1 MQDFKKM
8 REACWTGYKQVG
20 MKKKNGKN
28 VPNCVPED
36 APANAVG
43 DGSNVALPPKH
54 EPGIHPLSKSHKKYK
69 DKNDAEAALRK
80 LLMKKFSTTI
90 SENKETNS
98 TMMNSILDQLDRLD
112 VIVDNHSYG
121 KSEPEF
127 VEKEDKK
134 SILEKANLKEYGTG
148 PLGSIGLGG
157 GSYGAMHPI
166 ASLGDTPPKGRHRTM
181 RSVGLVSQKD
191 PRQGIDQSKKDF
203 NLKVVHREKKNKNKD

>member
-1 MQDFKKM
+1 MGRSFKLQPRSQPKKKYFKPKEDKEVE
-8 REACWTGYKQVG
+8 EACWDGYKQVG

-90 SENKETNS
+90 SENKET
-98 TMMNSILDQLDRLD
+98 
-112 VIVDNHSYG
+112 
-121 KSEPEF
+121 
-127 VEKEDKK
+127 KK
-134 SILEKANLKEYGTG
+134 
-148 PLGSIGLGG
+148 
-157 GSYGAMHPI
+157 
-166 ASLGDTPPKGRHRTM
+166 
-181 RSVGLVSQKD
+181 
-191 PRQGIDQSKKDF
+191 KK
-203 NLKVVHREKKNKNKD
+203 

>member
-134 SILEKANLKEYGTG
+134 FVI
-148 PLGSIGLGG
+148 I
-157 GSYGAMHPI
+157 
-166 ASLGDTPPKGRHRTM
+166 
-181 RSVGLVSQKD
+181 
-191 PRQGIDQSKKDF
+191 DF
-203 NLKVVHREKKNKNKD
+203 NNVIREADEY